1 MTEQHAGVPQLS
13 VVATI
18 YNAAPM
24 VRELV
29 NRLRTELEG
38 MGVTY
43 EIILVDDCSKDD
55 SLYVMQTLSEEDT
68 RVKSIALSRN
78 FGQQVAMSAGIHY
91 ARGDY
96 VLIMDGDLQN
106 PPEAI
111 PLLYQ
116 TIQEGYDIVYTTSVS
131 RNNWVDEAT
140 SWLFWKF
147 MRVVMKVDIIR
158 SQLMMRI
165 FTRRVVEY
173 FKLYPEKVRTIV
185 AIINDIGMKYK
196 VIEVPNNKRA
206 WGKSNYNT
214 IKRINLAIDVLLD
227 LSNNPLNI
235 LFYSGLTILLLT
247 GVLSLHYL
255 YLYLFESILP
265 GFTTI
270 ILSVLFFGSINLISL
285 GLIARYIS
293 NIYTEVKNRPLFLVR
308 KTINVSEDQQCD
320 HKN

>member
-1 MTEQHAGVPQLS
+1 MTAQQAGSPQLS

-29 NRLRTELEG
+29 DRLRTVLEG
-38 MGVTY
+38 MGITY
-43 EIILVDDCSKDD
+43 EIVLVDDCSKDD
-55 SLYVMQTLSEEDT
+55 SLYVMQTLSEEDPHI
-68 RVKSIALSRN
+68 KSIALSRN

-116 TIQEGYDIVYTTSVS
+116 TVQQGYDIIYTTSVS

-147 MRVVMKVDIIR
+147 MRMVMKVDIIR

-165 FTRRVVEY
+165 FTRRVAEY
-173 FKLYPEKVRTIV
+173 FKRYPEKVRTIV
-185 AIINDIGMKYK
+185 AIINDIGMKHK

-214 IKRINLAIDVLLD
+214 MKRVNLAIDVLLD

-235 LFYSGLTILLLT
+235 LFYSGLIILGLT
-247 GVLSLHYL
+247 GILPLHYL
-255 YLYLFESILP
+255 YLYLFENILP

-308 KTINVSEDQQCD
+308 ETINISEDQQSGS
-320 HKN
+320 

>member
-1 MTEQHAGVPQLS
+1 MTAQQASSPQLS

-29 NRLRTELEG
+29 DRLRIVLEG
-38 MGVTY
+38 MGITY
-43 EIILVDDCSKDD
+43 EIVLVDDCSKDD
-55 SLYVMQTLSEEDT
+55 SLYVMQTLSEEDPHI
-68 RVKSIALSRN
+68 KSIALSRN

-116 TIQEGYDIVYTTSVS
+116 TVQQGYDIIYTTSVS

-147 MRVVMKVDIIR
+147 MRMVMKVDIIR

-165 FTRRVVEY
+165 FTRRVAEY
-173 FKLYPEKVRTIV
+173 FKRYPEKVRTIV
-185 AIINDIGMKYK
+185 AIINDIGMKHK

-214 IKRINLAIDVLLD
+214 IKRVNLAIDVLLD

-235 LFYSGLTILLLT
+235 LFYSGLIILGLT
-247 GVLSLHYL
+247 GILSLHYL
-255 YLYLFESILP
+255 YLYLFENILP

-308 KTINVSEDQQCD
+308 QTINISEDQQSGS
-320 HKN
+320 

>member
-1 MTEQHAGVPQLS
+1 MTKQHAGSPQLS

-29 NRLRTELEG
+29 NRLRAVLEG

-43 EIILVDDCSKDD
+43 EIVLVDDCSKDD

-91 ARGDY
+91 ARGDH

-106 PPEAI
+106 PPESI

-116 TIQEGYDIVYTTSVS
+116 TVQQGYDIVYTTSVS
-131 RNNWVDEAT
+131 RNNWVDAAT

-147 MRVVMKVDIIR
+147 MYMVMKVNIIR

-165 FTRRVVEY
+165 FTRRVAEY
-173 FKLYPEKVRTIV
+173 FKRYPEKVRTIV
-185 AIINDIGMKYK
+185 AIISDIGMKHK
-196 VIEVPNNKRA
+196 VIEVPNSKRA

-214 IKRINLAIDVLLD
+214 IKRVNLAIDVLLD

-235 LFYSGLTILLLT
+235 LFYSGLIILCLT

-255 YLYLFESILP
+255 YLYLFENILP

-270 ILSVLFFGSINLISL
+270 ILSILFFGSINLISL

-320 HKN
+320 IKR